1 MRISRTRR
9 GFIPRLPWNSY
20 RTSSLFSNRR
30 FPIWSRNVLEET
42 AIRRDGRHAA
52 APPVAESLCGFAP
65 EPGRVQTYRGR
76 TRTPPATAGS
86 SGGTDHRPSNLSP
99 SSAEFSRHVSGF
111 DPVYSGKAYRRHSFA
126 DSPYAGKYAAFH
138 ARYHD
143 RVDGHTGALREGCHR
158 SVFQ

>member
-30 FPIWSRNVLEET
+30 FPIWRRNVLEET

-52 APPVAESLCGFAP
+52 APPVADSLCGFAP

-76 TRTPPATAGS
+76 TRTPPATAEGPA
-86 SGGTDHRPSNLSP
+86 GLNH
-99 SSAEFSRHVSGF
+99 
-111 DPVYSGKAYRRHSFA
+111 DPPTPAPPPQG
-126 DSPYAGKYAAFH
+126 
-138 ARYHD
+138 
-143 RVDGHTGALREGCHR
+143 
-158 SVFQ
+158 